1 MYMFTSK
8 NLYVLSETE
17 QFLIFVFIFC
27 EPPKNFMVGDVHF
40 LIDGFEVFRIIVN
53 EILWC
58 STNGQG
64 RCVP

>member
-27 EPPKNFMVGDVHF
+27 EPPKNLMVGDVHF

-53 EILWC
+53 EI
-58 STNGQG
+58 
-64 RCVP
+64 